1 MRGIVTPS
9 PAVPSPTG
17 RRCRSGRV
25 YYLFIPPFLAG
36 GQGALVTAGRGPHS
50 LRLLKISVPGPL
62 LWGKQGGL
70 GDLREG
76 VCTWESFQNKGPNG
90 YCLHLACPH
99 ALEAQR
105 HQGPGRWSPALLSA
119 HLPVYTA
126 ALALPLAPPL
136 SSSEP
141 SIHQHL

>member
-9 PAVPSPTG
+9 PAVPSPNG

-25 YYLFIPPFLAG
+25 YYLFIPLFLAG
-36 GQGALVTAGRGPHS
+36 GQGALVTAGRGPRS
-50 LRLLKISVPGPL
+50 LWLLKISIPGPL
-62 LWGKQGGL
+62 LWGRQGGL

-76 VCTWESFQNKGPNG
+76 VRTWESFQNKGPNG

-119 HLPVYTA
+119 HLSV
-126 ALALPLAPPL
+126 
-136 SSSEP
+136 
-141 SIHQHL
+141 